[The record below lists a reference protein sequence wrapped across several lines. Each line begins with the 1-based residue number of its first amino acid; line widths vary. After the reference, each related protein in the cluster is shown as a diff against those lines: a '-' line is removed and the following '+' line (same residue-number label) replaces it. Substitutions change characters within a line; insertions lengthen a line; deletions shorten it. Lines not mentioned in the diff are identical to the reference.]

1 MTPENTYTED
11 EDLYKEAKD
20 FPKTAFVV
28 SLDRFLSVSA
38 SLKECRMMLG
48 MALDNQLSIQ
58 NKADMWRDEFLRIK
72 SLCFGKSLEFLEIE
86 GICNR
91 ALDEIAAKVSL
102 IEQRE
107 IVAQERDAMREKL
120 WKAEE
125 AFQKIIRSVPACVN
139 GFWFWPS
146 ISPDGDYLGEI
157 PTDPAFAMQEMQE
170 IAETALAK
178 LQNTNTP

>member
-1 MTPENTYTED
+1 MTPEPPTPEMED
-11 EDLYKEAKD
+11 EEFYKEAKD

-28 SLDRFLSVSA
+28 PLDKFLSA
-38 SLKECRMMLG
+38 KEELQSCRKMLG
-48 MALDNQLSIQ
+48 MSLDNHLSLQ

-72 SLCFGKSLEFLEIE
+72 ALCFGKSLDFLEIE

-91 ALDEIAAKVSL
+91 ALDEITSKISL

-107 IVAQERDAMREKL
+107 TVAQELNAMREKL
-120 WKAEE
+120 WKTEE
-125 AFQKIIRSVPACVN
+125 ALQKIIRSVPACVD

-157 PTDPAFAMQEMQE
+157 PADPATAMQEMQA
-170 IAETALAK
+170 IAETALAQ
-178 LQNTNTP
+178 LQTP